1 MKVIY
6 ADGVF
11 EELVNLSFY
20 LAQDDEE
27 IAQTFLNACDN
38 SFRFLSE
45 NRFMGSVRN
54 FKNEKLSEV
63 RMWRVKGVEKYL
75 IFYQPL
81 ETGIKILH
89 ILQSATD
96 YDRAFEDN

>member
-20 LAQDDEE
+20 LAEDDEE
-27 IAQTFLNACDN
+27 IAQKFLNACDKT
-38 SFRFLSE
+38 FRFLAE
-45 NRFMGSVRN
+45 NRFTGSIRN
-54 FKNEKLSEV
+54 FKNEKLYEV
-63 RMWRVKGVEKYL
+63 RMWRVKGYEKYL

-81 ETGIKILH
+81 EK
-89 ILQSATD
+89 
-96 YDRAFEDN
+96 